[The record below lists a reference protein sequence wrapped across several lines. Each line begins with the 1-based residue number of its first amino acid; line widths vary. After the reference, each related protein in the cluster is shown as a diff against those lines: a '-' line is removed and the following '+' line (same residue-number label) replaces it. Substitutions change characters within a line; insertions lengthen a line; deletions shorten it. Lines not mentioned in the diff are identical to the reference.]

1 MTLLTFGIFI
11 TGQQKIRPYWR
22 NYFEN
27 SDVLIY
33 VIDSSDRARFEET
46 GEVCIML
53 IKAIVKKCFPN
64 DLETIYYFQR
74 PKVEGNSIIL

>member
-46 GEVCIML
+46 GEVCMSRDVCMML
-53 IKAIVKKCFPN
+53 MRAILK
-64 DLETIYYFQR
+64 TIST
-74 PKVEGNSIIL
+74 K